1 VDEGRYRG
9 KVCLY
14 RNRKQACWRTPHE
27 QRLASRC
34 VSVMYRCNKVSGFF
48 PAKVHRISS
57 SSLMGA
63 PTVVVEI
70 TKRGRG
76 VEGGRGAEKYE
87 RERERE
93 I

>member
-1 VDEGRYRG
+1 MR
-9 KVCLY
+9 
-14 RNRKQACWRTPHE
+14 
-27 QRLASRC
+27 
-34 VSVMYRCNKVSGFF
+34 F
-48 PAKVHRISS
+48 SS
-57 SSLMGA
+57 CYDIGDHYELCKLRA
-63 PTVVVEI
+63 QLVVEI

>member
-1 VDEGRYRG
+1 
-9 KVCLY
+9 
-14 RNRKQACWRTPHE
+14 
-27 QRLASRC
+27 
-34 VSVMYRCNKVSGFF
+34 
-48 PAKVHRISS
+48 
-57 SSLMGA
+57 MGA

>member
-1 VDEGRYRG
+1 VTWSSYGVRFSSCYDIGDHYELC
-9 KVCLY
+9 KL
-14 RNRKQACWRTPHE
+14 RT
-27 QRLASRC
+27 QL
-34 VSVMYRCNKVSGFF
+34 
-48 PAKVHRISS
+48 
-57 SSLMGA
+57 
-63 PTVVVEI
+63 VVEI